1 MKKDTRFSVAPV
13 AVLVLLVL
21 LMLLAVH
28 RRLTVEEAEKTIVTV
43 EKRVERD
50 SYSTVAFVGMVALF
64 GYMIWI
70 VLCANQGE
78 AKSMPPT
85 RGSSTDGKS
94 ESG

>member
-1 MKKDTRFSVAPV
+1 MKNDTRFSVVPV
-13 AVLVLLVL
+13 VVLVL

-70 VLCANQGE
+70 VLRANQGE

-85 RGSSTDGKS
+85 KESSAGDKS
-94 ESG
+94 APG